1 MRDLLIFLVDS
12 VPPNSQASVHHA
24 LVFEA
29 STPAVHELLGRSPS
43 FASALPRPRTDY
55 RAMSLCS
62 SSGLVHGD
70 MGIALDD
77 RPWEMIEQMVVQPPQ
92 KHSDLF
98 LSSKALKDTAS
109 IPIALFKPQITRD
122 EVPDAA
128 REREHPWE
136 YASSERNLGNGFGGE
151 PISARQAATILYAR
165 NDGNVGDQP
174 TLAMP
179 PTPAKVKRLN
189 PRNSTPV
196 KGAGTNND
204 PISIDSD
211 ASDDDEEEE
220 SRPTAKR
227 PRTGSKTSSVTG
239 STRQV
244 TGGKAP
250 RKATA
255 SSGSSARKAPAK
267 SVRSVSGKDVKGRR
281 KSGQE

>member
-12 VPPNSQASVHHA
+12 VPPNSQANVYHA
-24 LVFEA
+24 LMFES
-29 STPAVHELLGRSPS
+29 STPAVQELLGRAPS
-43 FASALPRPRTDY
+43 FASALPRPKADF

-62 SSGLVHGD
+62 SSGLVDSD

-77 RPWEMIEQMVVQPPQ
+77 RPWEMIEQMVIQPPQ
-92 KHSDLF
+92 KHCDLF
-98 LSSKALKDTAS
+98 LSSKALKDTSS
-109 IPIALFKPQITRD
+109 IPIALFEPQITRD

-128 REREHPWE
+128 REVNHPWE

-151 PISARQAATILYAR
+151 PISARQAATILFAR
-165 NDGNVGDQP
+165 EDGNFGDQP

-211 ASDDDEEEE
+211 ASDDEEEE
-220 SRPTAKR
+220 ARPAAKR
-227 PRTGSKTSSVTG
+227 PRTGSKTSTTSN
-239 STRQV
+239 SARQV

-250 RKATA
+250 RKGTAT
-255 SSGSSARKAPAK
+255 SSARKAPAK
-267 SVRSVSGKDVKGRR
+267 SVRSVSGKEVKGRR